1 MGFSPGGVSYSQT
14 GRGASNETPADPS
27 RASAISVLRSCAL
40 RKPSRIPNHAP
51 SGPSR
56 KIPLPTRVT
65 HP

>member
-1 MGFSPGGVSYSQT
+1 MGFSH
-14 GRGASNETPADPS
+14 ADRARRVKRDS
-27 RASAISVLRSCAL
+27 RRPLSRQRDQRAAILCTE
-40 RKPSRIPNHAP
+40 KEPSRIPNHAP